1 MLAGPYLSPKVSMV
15 TVKDLL
21 RKETSM
27 HDRNL
32 NMFAISIDPMA
43 FGMCGQELMQFPSA
57 DYRKI

>member
-1 MLAGPYLSPKVSMV
+1 MLAGPYLSPKVSTV

-43 FGMCGQELMQFPSA
+43 FGMC
-57 DYRKI
+57 D